1 MQKQRKCENKRTKQR
16 EQRKYIYLIQQKT
29 MKLCSIIIQNKR
41 GQNIF
46 VVSSNDYSHELSLQH
61 SKDIYNYILSQIK
74 TGKKIDRSI
83 VLDSNYVC
91 ICNVNK
97 DAIFLVIVQRNELF
111 LGYEAIKKLAEFYAT
126 YYKQEITTRKY
137 QEMLLLLE
145 EFLYTKEF
153 LPQKLQ
159 FNLTV
164 KVPVSSRCI
173 ADCDH
178 LQKFSSLQATIEK
191 NLIANIPLKYAK
203 KQQIIEKEIDI
214 INIFIKPITNLDEYK
229 PNQEEL
235 QWKQKFKK
243 SLYDCAFKMKS
254 KQVHK
259 ENIFQKYKPQK
270 PNTQYKQ
277 HAQKSTQLLNQYKGI
292 SSSDIQIM
300 KLIFQSQI
308 QKGQQDLSNQQNK
321 QQSSKPIQQQHT
333 RQINLLDYGENFT
346 SVEAPKILP
355 QQVQSSNEEQ
365 PKTNPIQVKPKLQQ
379 NANDLLDLDD
389 RPHHQVQPQI
399 QQISG
404 PDLSF
409 LNLSPVKQ
417 LEPCLK
423 MLEKMIIAQK
433 DGRLKELKI
442 YGQIALD
449 GDFTFDDQSNLQL
462 LGQYWQDTYGC
473 QRRITPNS
481 LDLQLLNENSYKMI
495 VKNASYK
502 VPKGIIDYII
512 PTKAFSQQRIPVIFL
527 YRLECVQSFASYCLQ
542 YKVNDQ
548 WQVPL
553 QDIVIEVNLEKD
565 VEYDDLKTIPVAQN
579 ITDKQI
585 TWKAKQL
592 LQQQKGKLILNLT
605 GIKKQGSQILNHIR
619 ISLKA
624 NTSVIENMD
633 SIMFYN
639 SQEYKCQKKL
649 SVEYKIY
656 PNS

>member
-1 MQKQRKCENKRTKQR
+1 
-16 EQRKYIYLIQQKT
+16 
-29 MKLCSIIIQNKR
+29 MKICSIIIQNKR

-46 VVSSNDYSHELSLQH
+46 VVSSNDYSHELSLQY

-74 TGKKIDRSI
+74 AGKKIDRSI
-83 VLDSNYVC
+83 VLDSNYLC

-111 LGYEAIKKLAEFYAT
+111 LGYEAIKKLAEFYANN
-126 YYKQEITTRKY
+126 YKQEITTRKY
-137 QEMLLLLE
+137 QEMLLILE

-159 FNLTV
+159 FNLAV
-164 KVPVSSRCI
+164 KVSASSKCI

-214 INIFIKPITNLDEYK
+214 INMLIKPIINSDEYK
-229 PNQEEL
+229 SSQEEV
-235 QWKQKFKK
+235 QWKQKYKK
-243 SLYDCAFKMKS
+243 NLYDCAFKMKS

-259 ENIFQKYKPQK
+259 ENIFQKYQPQK
-270 PNTQYKQ
+270 PNIQYKQ
-277 HAQKSTQLLNQYKGI
+277 HTQKQSQLVNQYKGI

-300 KLIFQSQI
+300 KLIFQGQM
-308 QKGQQDLSNQQNK
+308 QRAGGQQDNTNQQSK
-321 QQSSKPIQQQHT
+321 QQQTKPIQQQHC

-346 SVEAPKILP
+346 SIEAPKI
-355 QQVQSSNEEQ
+355 QVQQAQISTDEQ

-389 RPHHQVQPQI
+389 RPTNQI
-399 QQISG
+399 QAQIQANSG

-409 LNLSPVKQ
+409 LSLSPVKQ
-417 LEPCLK
+417 NEPQLK
-423 MLEKMIIAQK
+423 MIEKMVIAQK

-442 YGQIALD
+442 FGQIALD
-449 GDFTFDDQSNLQL
+449 GDFTNDDQSNLQL

-481 LDLQLLNENSYKMI
+481 LELQQFNENSYKMI
-495 VKNASYK
+495 VKKANYK
-502 VPKGIIDYII
+502 NPKAIIDYII
-512 PTKAFSQQRIPVIFL
+512 PTKAFTQQRIPVIFL
-527 YRLECVQSFASYCLQ
+527 YRLECKQQFASYCLQ

-565 VEYDDLKTIPVAQN
+565 LEFDDLKTMPVAQN
-579 ITDKQI
+579 INDKQI
-585 TWKAKQL
+585 TWKTKQL

-605 GIKKQGSQILNHIR
+605 GIKKQGQEILNHIR

-639 SQEYKCQKKL
+639 SQEYMCQKKL

>member
-1 MQKQRKCENKRTKQR
+1 MF
-16 EQRKYIYLIQQKT
+16 L
-29 MKLCSIIIQNKR
+29 
-41 GQNIF
+41 F
-46 VVSSNDYSHELSLQH
+46 
-61 SKDIYNYILSQIK
+61 
-74 TGKKIDRSI
+74 
-83 VLDSNYVC
+83 
-91 ICNVNK
+91 
-97 DAIFLVIVQRNELF
+97 AIFLVIVQRNELF
-111 LGYEAIKKLAEFYAT
+111 LGYEAIKKLSEFYAT
-126 YYKQEITTRKY
+126 NYKQEITTKKY

-159 FNLTV
+159 FNLSV
-164 KVPVSSRCI
+164 KVPASSKCI

-214 INIFIKPITNLDEYK
+214 INIFIKPINNVEEYQSS
-229 PNQEEL
+229 QEEAS
-235 QWKQKFKK
+235 WKQKYKK
-243 SLYDCAFKMKS
+243 NLYDCAFKMKS

-270 PNTQYKQ
+270 PNIQYKQ
-277 HAQKSTQLLNQYKGI
+277 HTQKQSQLVNQYKGI

-300 KLIFQSQI
+300 KLIFQGQM
-308 QKGQQDLSNQQNK
+308 QRAGVQQDNTNQQSK
-321 QQSSKPIQQQHT
+321 QQQSKHLQQQQS

-346 SVEAPKILP
+346 SIEAPKQQV
-355 QQVQSSNEEQ
+355 QQVQSQTDEQ
-365 PKTNPIQVKPKLQQ
+365 LKTNQIQVKPKQQQ
-379 NANDLLDLDD
+379 NANDLLDLDE
-389 RPHHQVQPQI
+389 RPTTNQI
-399 QQISG
+399 QSQIQTNSG

-409 LNLSPVKQ
+409 VSLSPIKQ
-417 LEPCLK
+417 NEPQLK
-423 MLEKMIIAQK
+423 MLEKMIISQK

-442 YGQIALD
+442 YGQIALE
-449 GDFTFDDQSNLQL
+449 GDFTDDDQSNLQL
-462 LGQYWQDTYGC
+462 LGQYWQDQYGC
-473 QRRITPNS
+473 SRRITPNS
-481 LDLQLLNENSYKMI
+481 LGLQQFNENSYKMI
-495 VKNASYK
+495 VKKANYK
-502 VPKGIIDYII
+502 TPKGILDYII
-512 PTKAFSQQRIPVIFL
+512 PAKAFTQERIPVIFL
-527 YRLECVQSFASYCLQ
+527 YRLECKQQFASYCLQ

-565 VEYDDLKTIPVAQN
+565 LEFDDLKTMPVAQVIN
-579 ITDKQI
+579 DKQI

-605 GIKKQGSQILNHIR
+605 GIKKQGSQFLNHIR
-619 ISLKA
+619 ISFKA

-649 SVEYKIY
+649 IVEYKMSEAQADRILSIANQETVNRLFRVCY
-656 PNS
+656 KQITGQRPVGKFQDSDHQAVLNCHRRMVEVLKIVAPAIVPLREE